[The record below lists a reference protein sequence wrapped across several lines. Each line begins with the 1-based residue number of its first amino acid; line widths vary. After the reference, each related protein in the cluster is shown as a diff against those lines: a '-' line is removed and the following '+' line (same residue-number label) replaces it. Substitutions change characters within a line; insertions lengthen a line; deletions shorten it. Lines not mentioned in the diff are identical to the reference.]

1 MSSRWLSSPWYVVC
15 LAIVP
20 VVSSHWLSSRR
31 MSSPWHDTVHL
42 RCTFE
47 STHILWLVFQCY
59 FQYIIFGN
67 IVGRCRLHIMA
78 PDRNSAYRN
87 YSLTRVG
94 SFFCEGREACTH
106 CWPLAN
112 SHLITLCTQ
121 QYEWPL
127 ASLFKVSFKLCKLYR
142 P

>member
-1 MSSRWLSSPWYVVC
+1 MYFVTLLEYIILLYTCNEVQSQKSTFTC
-15 LAIVP
+15 NE
-20 VVSSHWLSSRR
+20 
-31 MSSPWHDTVHL
+31 VHL

-47 STHILWLVFQCY
+47 NVTKYSYFVICFYSVF
-59 FQYIIFGN
+59 IFGN